1 MNPPI
6 IWIESTSWEPAFF
19 GLPQRIPWPADTDP
33 AGASR
38 EPFEMEHMLRA
49 IRALGPEAGEPWTS
63 VERASAHLED
73 LAEAIDDSDIVHAGQ
88 LLDRFEQDHP
98 GTAFALFHR
107 GALARLEG
115 RDDDAA
121 TLFRAALEK
130 APRSVPVW
138 NNLGVLHAMR
148 GERDQAVA
156 AFRKTIESMP
166 HDRTALEGLTQLRA
180 LVKLLRNP
188 KDPNSATYVELA
200 EFERIAAGQLRQL
213 ANDPD
218 QLLNYGEQ
226 LLRDGLSVEQGFQA
240 LQRAHTLRPD
250 HRRTVFA
257 VTAACRLRGENDQAV
272 AAISAYTEAHP
283 EDAEGFFHLAQARKA
298 AGDSAGEIE
307 ALDRLLAID
316 PNAQAPL
323 GIRFGVSPTEHSPAK
338 EQELARFGEERGSWM
353 AYVLASNIARQRADS
368 VHSVKWAERA
378 YQLAPD
384 SEDVLLHYTAALGE
398 ARDFEKL
405 VNLIKPKIETG
416 KYTKRLDWN
425 YAQVLQQIG
434 LTSDAVGVLRKAA
447 AGEAPEN
454 FKTAAETMIDAWS
467 GVLSGCGVQL
477 EVHRSGFLQ
486 RPIVLA
492 LEDGDGGIV
501 LNAGAPLP
509 STGSFPWRANG
520 SEVKVPLQ
528 QGQTGGG
535 LDPRGLGAFLVRGIK
550 PAGNSATIDC
560 QVVAQ
565 PDGALHFRA
574 AQNGRKLPV
583 GWAGVGVER

>member
-19 GLPQRIPWPADTDP
+19 GLPQRVPWPADTDP
-33 AGASR
+33 AGANR
-38 EPFEMEHMLRA
+38 EPFEMEHLLRA
-49 IRALGPEAGEPWTS
+49 IRSLGANAGEPWTS
-63 VERASAHLED
+63 FERASAHLED
-73 LAEAIDDSDIVHAGQ
+73 LAEALDDSDIVHAGQ
-88 LLDRFEQDHP
+88 LLDSFEQDHP

-107 GALARLEG
+107 GAIARLEG

-121 TLFRAALEK
+121 KLFHSALEK
-130 APRSVPVW
+130 APKSVPVW

-148 GERDQAVA
+148 GERDLAIA

-166 HDRTALEGLTQLRA
+166 HDRTALDGLAQLRA
-180 LVKLLRNP
+180 LVKLLRDP
-188 KDPNSATYVELA
+188 KDPNSATYVELTD
-200 EFERIAAGQLRQL
+200 FDRIAAQQLQHL
-213 ANDPD
+213 AKDPD

-226 LLRDGLSVEQGFQA
+226 LLRDGLAPEQGFKA
-240 LQRAHTLRPD
+240 LQTAHALRPD

-257 VTAACRLRGENDQAV
+257 MTAAYRLRQQNDHAL
-272 AAISAYTEAHP
+272 AAISAYTQAHP
-283 EDAEGFFHLAQARKA
+283 EDAEGFFHLAQTRSA
-298 AGDSAGEIE
+298 AGDAAGEIE

-316 PNAQAPL
+316 PNVQAPL
-323 GIRFGVSPTEHSPAK
+323 GIRFKLSPTEHDPAK

-353 AYVLASNIARQRADS
+353 AYILASNVARQRADS
-368 VHSVKWAERA
+368 LHSVKWAERA
-378 YQLAPD
+378 YQLAPE

-405 VNLIKPKIETG
+405 VNIIKPKVETG
-416 KYTKRLDWN
+416 KYSKRIDWN

-434 LTSDAVGVLRKAA
+434 LSSDAVSVLRKAS
-447 AGEAPEN
+447 AGDAPEN
-454 FKTAAETMIDAWS
+454 FKSAAETMIDAWS

-477 EVHRSGFLQ
+477 EVHSSGFLQ

-501 LNAGAPLP
+501 LNAGSPLP
-509 STGSFPWRANG
+509 GTGSFPWRVNG
-520 SEVKVPLQ
+520 PEAEVALQ

-535 LDPRGLGAFLVRGIK
+535 ADPRGLGTFLVRGIQ
-550 PAGNSATIDC
+550 PAENAKTIDC
-560 QVVAQ
+560 HVAAQ

-574 AQNGRKLPV
+574 TQNGRKLNV
-583 GWAGVGVER
+583 GWSAAGIER

>member
-33 AGASR
+33 AGANR
-38 EPFEMEHMLRA
+38 DPFEMEHLLRA
-49 IRALGPEAGEPWTS
+49 IRSLGAEAGEPWTGF
-63 VERASAHLED
+63 ERASAGLED
-73 LAEAIDDSDIVHAGQ
+73 LAEAIDDSDIVLAGQ
-88 LLDRFEQDHP
+88 LLDRFEQEYP

-121 TLFRAALEK
+121 RLFHAALEK

-148 GERDQAVA
+148 GERDKAVA

-166 HDRTALEGLTQLRA
+166 HDRTALEGLAQLRA

-200 EFERIAAGQLRQL
+200 EFERIAAQQLQHL

-226 LLRDGLSVEQGFQA
+226 LLRDGLAVEQGFQA
-240 LQRAHTLRPD
+240 LQKAYALRPGD
-250 HRRTVFA
+250 RRTVFA
-257 VTAACRLRGENDQAV
+257 VTAAYRLRGQNNEAL

-283 EDAEGFFHLAQARKA
+283 EDAEGFFILAQARHA
-298 AGDSAGEIE
+298 AGDSTGEME

-323 GIRFGVSPTEHSPAK
+323 GIRFGLSPTEHSPAK
-338 EQELARFGEERGSWM
+338 EQELTRFAEERGSWM

-368 VHSVKWAERA
+368 IHSVKWAERA

-405 VNLIKPKIETG
+405 VNIIKPKVETG
-416 KYTKRLDWN
+416 KFSKRLDWN
-425 YAQVLQQIG
+425 YAQVLQQTG
-434 LTSDAVGVLRKAA
+434 LASDAIAVLRKAA
-447 AGEAPEN
+447 AGEAPDN
-454 FKTAAETMIDAWS
+454 FKSAAETMIDAWS

-477 EVHRSGFLQ
+477 EIHRSGFLQ
-486 RPIVLA
+486 RPVVVA

-509 STGSFPWRANG
+509 TTGSFPWRVNG
-520 SEVKVPLQ
+520 PEVKVPLQ
-528 QGQTGGG
+528 QGQSGGG
-535 LDPRGLGAFLVRGIK
+535 LDPRGLGAFVVRGIQ
-550 PAGNSATIDC
+550 PAENSPTIDC
-560 QVVAQ
+560 HVVAQ

-574 AQNGRKLPV
+574 TQNGRKLPV
-583 GWAGVGVER
+583 GWAAVGVER

>member
-19 GLPQRIPWPADTDP
+19 SLPQRIPWPADTDP
-33 AGASR
+33 AGANR
-38 EPFEMEHMLRA
+38 DPFEAEQMLRA
-49 IRALGPEAGEPWTS
+49 IRALGAEAGEPWTS
-63 VERASAHLED
+63 FARASAHLED
-73 LAEAIDDSDIVHAGQ
+73 LAEAMDDSDIIHAGQ

-115 RDDDAA
+115 RDDDAVK
-121 TLFRAALEK
+121 LFHAALEK
-130 APRSVPVW
+130 APKSVPVW

-148 GERDQAVA
+148 GQRDLAVA

-166 HDRTALEGLTQLRA
+166 HDRTALEGLAQLRA

-200 EFERIAAGQLRQL
+200 EFEKIAAQQLQHL

-226 LLRDGLSVEQGFQA
+226 LLRDGIAPEQGFQA
-240 LQRAHTLRPD
+240 LQKAYALRPD
-250 HRRTVFA
+250 DRRTVFNM
-257 VTAACRLRGENDQAV
+257 AAAYRLRGQNDQALT
-272 AAISAYTEAHP
+272 AISAYMEAHP
-283 EDAEGFFHLAQARKA
+283 EDAEGFFHLAQTRKA
-298 AGDSAGEIE
+298 AGDPAGEVE
-307 ALDRLLAID
+307 ALDRLLAIE

-323 GIRFGVSPTEHSPAK
+323 GIRFGLAPTEHSPAK

-353 AYVLASNIARQRADS
+353 AFILASNVARQRADS
-368 VHSVKWAERA
+368 LHAVKWAERA
-378 YQLAPD
+378 YQLAPE

-405 VNLIKPKIETG
+405 VNIIKPKIATG
-416 KYTKRLDWN
+416 KYSKRLDWN

-434 LTSDAVGVLRKAA
+434 LTSDAVGVLRMAA
-447 AGEAPEN
+447 AGDAPDN
-454 FKTAAETMIDAWS
+454 FKSAAETMIDAWS
-467 GVLSGCGVQL
+467 GVLSGSGVQL
-477 EVHRSGFLQ
+477 EVHSSGFLQ
-486 RPIVLA
+486 RPVVLA

-501 LNAGAPLP
+501 LNAGSPLP
-509 STGSFPWRANG
+509 GTGSFPWRVNG
-520 SEVKVPLQ
+520 PEVRVPLQ

-535 LDPRGLGAFLVRGIK
+535 IDPRGLGAFLVRGIQ
-550 PAGNSATIDC
+550 PGGNSTTIDC
-560 QVVAQ
+560 HVIAQ

-574 AQNGRKLPV
+574 TQNGRKLPV
-583 GWAGVGVER
+583 GWAATGAER

>member
-19 GLPQRIPWPADTDP
+19 GLPQRVPWPADTDA

-38 EPFEMEHMLRA
+38 EPFEMEHLLRA
-49 IRALGPEAGEPWTS
+49 IRFLGAEAGEPWTS
-63 VERASAHLED
+63 FERASAHLED
-73 LAEAIDDSDIVHAGQ
+73 LAEAIEDSDIFHAGQ
-88 LLDRFEQDHP
+88 LLDLFEQDHP

-115 RDDDAA
+115 RDEDAA
-121 TLFRAALEK
+121 KLFRAALEK
-130 APRSVPVW
+130 APKSVPVW

-166 HDRTALEGLTQLRA
+166 QDRTALEGLAQLRA

-188 KDPNSATYVELA
+188 QDPNSATYVELA
-200 EFERIAAGQLRQL
+200 TFEKIAAEQLQHL

-226 LLRDGLSVEQGFQA
+226 LLRDGLAVEQGFQA
-240 LQRAHTLRPD
+240 LQKAHALRPD

-257 VTAACRLRGENDQAV
+257 VTAAYRLRGQKDQAL
-272 AAISAYTEAHP
+272 AAISAYTLAHP
-283 EDAEGFFHLAQARKA
+283 EDAEGFFHLAQARNA
-298 AGDSAGEIE
+298 AGDPAGEAE
-307 ALDRLLAID
+307 ALDRLLTID

-323 GIRFGVSPTEHSPAK
+323 GIRFGLTPTEHSPAK
-338 EQELARFGEERGSWM
+338 EQELSRFGEERGSWM

-368 VHSVKWAERA
+368 LHSVKWAERA

-405 VNLIKPKIETG
+405 VNIIKPKVETG
-416 KYTKRLDWN
+416 KYSKRLDWN

-434 LTSDAVGVLRKAA
+434 LSADAIGVLRKAA
-447 AGEAPEN
+447 AGEAPKN
-454 FKTAAETMIDAWS
+454 FKSAAETMIDAWS

-477 EVHRSGFLQ
+477 EVHNSGFLQ
-486 RPIVLA
+486 RPVVLA

-501 LNAGAPLP
+501 LNAGSPLP
-509 STGSFPWRANG
+509 GTGSFPWRVNG
-520 SEVKVPLQ
+520 PEVRVPLQ

-535 LDPRGLGAFLVRGIK
+535 IDPRGLGAFLVRGIQ
-550 PAGNSATIDC
+550 PAGNSTTIDC
-560 QVVAQ
+560 HVIAQ

-574 AQNGRKLPV
+574 TQNGRKLPV
-583 GWAGVGVER
+583 GWSGAGLER